1 MYKINTYHGFDT
13 RNDASFIKKNGKR
26 KAFHTG
32 GNSSCRQHIRQHYE
46 IYKQRCKEGK
56 IPEHHWAIPRPI
68 WNKMQD
74 EKRGI
79 KTERQGTLDGLLIK
93 KTEPLVFSRENV
105 LHSVTQFVAV
115 DDQVK
120 THL

>member
-1 MYKINTYHGFDT
+1 MHICINSYHGFD
-13 RNDASFIKKNGKR
+13 RDDVLFIKRYGMR

-46 IYKQRCKEGK
+46 IYKQRCKEKK
-56 IPEHHWAIPRPI
+56 IPEHHWAIPWLI
-68 WNKMQD
+68 WNIMQD

-79 KTERQGTLDGLLIK
+79 KAERQSTLDGLLK
-93 KTEPLVFSRENV
+93 KTTEPLVFSRKNV

-115 DDQVK
+115 DDQVN
-120 THL
+120 TH